1 MRHIEKRWKE
11 HIKDSKRE
19 RCEIR
24 PLYRAMR
31 KYGKENFTIEQIE
44 ECDADILSEREQYWI
59 RYYDTYKDGY
69 NATLGG
75 EGDTLLDYDNIITT
89 YLKMHNASQVARTFG
104 CSKDSVYAILKLND
118 ISIVSSA
125 DISKSKYSR
134 SIIQYTKN
142 GDFIKE
148 YPSSMEAARN
158 LGNLNYNPNI
168 VRCANEKR
176 KTANGYI
183 WRWKDLQKKNIKKT

>member
-24 PLYRAMR
+24 P
-31 KYGKENFTIEQIE
+31 
-44 ECDADILSEREQYWI
+44 
-59 RYYDTYKDGY
+59 
-69 NATLGG
+69 
-75 EGDTLLDYDNIITT
+75 
-89 YLKMHNASQVARTFG
+89 
-104 CSKDSVYAILKLND
+104 
-118 ISIVSSA
+118 
-125 DISKSKYSR
+125 
-134 SIIQYTKN
+134 YTKN

-183 WRWKDLQKKNIKKT
+183 WRWKDLQKKI